1 MKAQAEPHLLEL
13 PRVFD
18 HRGNLS
24 FLQTPDQIPF
34 EVRRAYWIYD
44 VPGGEMRGSHA
55 FRETAEVV
63 IALSGSFEVA
73 LHDGSEEHVFSLN
86 RSYVGVYVPRM
97 LWRTLRNFSTN
108 SLAFILASTDYD
120 ENDYIRDFAEFRRL
134 VRRPR

>member
-1 MKAQAEPHLLEL
+1 MTLESVRLLEL
-13 PRVFD
+13 PRILD

-24 FLQTPDQIPF
+24 FLERNNQIPF
-34 EVRRAYWIYD
+34 EVRRVYWIYD
-44 VPGGEMRGSHA
+44 VPGGEIRGSHA
-55 FRETAEVV
+55 FRNTDEIV
-63 IALSGSFEVA
+63 IALSGSFDVA
-73 LHDGSEEHVFSLN
+73 LDDGCNENVFSLK

-134 VRRPR
+134 VRRP